1 MPDTIRVFVN
11 QRAMDLAPGTTV
23 TDAVRAADSALARAL
38 ADGIALV
45 TDGRGLP
52 LAPDQTLSSGAIVR
66 VVISSRG
73 EAGAPQAD
81 DALP

>member
-11 QRAMDLAPGTTV
+11 QRAVDLAPGTPV
-23 TDAVRAADSALARAL
+23 TEAVRAADPTLARAL
-38 ADGIALV
+38 AEGVALV

-52 LAPDQTLSSGAIVR
+52 LAPDQPLSGGSIVR
-66 VVISSRG
+66 VVVSRRG
-73 EAGAPQAD
+73 EAGTPQAD